1 MENINYLYFR
11 MTCPYRAAKIKE
23 EQRMKRTRLIALLLA
38 ILMVAALAGCAAK
51 QAPASAEAGQTAE
64 EKDVTYYY
72 IGVNNNHPY
81 WYDVHQGFEYAAEQ
95 LGVRVVKSGVD
106 GWDPQGQAAA
116 LEQAITKNPDGII
129 VPVFDA
135 SMLPGLKAAK
145 EAGIPVVAIEST
157 MEDAEVVSYIGL
169 DNYDSGKQTAK
180 QLIEYGGDGGKVVI
194 MGNWGAAN
202 TDQKLAGLED
212 YLASNGSWEI
222 IAKLDDKAVTET
234 AIEQAKA
241 AFNNYPEM
249 TAIIGLDS
257 SSGAGIGAAMEELGK
272 EPGSITVVVHD
283 REVLT
288 LEYIEK
294 GYLNCTMVNKTA
306 SMPFLALQI
315 LEGIVKHNMQGL
327 PISADNAAS
336 GVNAVPEVCYNG
348 TVVITQDNVEN
359 FMVSN
364 MTAYDSEYYG

>member
-1 MENINYLYFR
+1 
-11 MTCPYRAAKIKE
+11 
-23 EQRMKRTRLIALLLA
+23 MKLKKLIALLLA
-38 ILMVAALAGCAAK
+38 AMILVSLAACGS
-51 QAPASAEAGQTAE
+51 APSVAE
-64 EKDVTYYY
+64 EAPTEAEETSEKEVVYYY

-81 WYDVHQGFEYAAEQ
+81 WYDVHQGFEYAAEK
-95 LGVRVVKSGVD
+95 LKVKVVKAGVD
-106 GWDPQGQAAA
+106 SWDPQGQAAA
-116 LEQAITKNPDGII
+116 LEQAITKQPDGII

-135 SMLPGLKAAK
+135 SILPGLKAAK

-169 DNYDSGKQTAK
+169 DNYDSGEQTAK
-180 QLIEYGGDGGKVVI
+180 QLIAYGGNSGKVVV

-202 TDQKLAGLED
+202 TDQKLAGFED
-212 YLASNGSWEI
+212 YLAENSNWEV

-241 AFNNYPEM
+241 AFNNYADM
-249 TAIIGLDS
+249 TAIVGLDS

-272 EPGSITVVVHD
+272 DPGSITAVVHD

-288 LEYIEK
+288 LEYIQK
-294 GYLNCTMVNKTA
+294 GYLNCTLVNKTA

-315 LEGIVKHNMQGL
+315 LEGLTKHDMAGL
-327 PISADNAAS
+327 PLSADNAAA

-348 TVVITQDNVEN
+348 TVIITQENVEE

-364 MTAYDSEYYG
+364 MPALDSEYYG

>member
-1 MENINYLYFR
+1 MSRKR
-11 MTCPYRAAKIKE
+11 MF
-23 EQRMKRTRLIALLLA
+23 ALLLA
-38 ILMVAALAGCAAK
+38 VIMVFALAACGAK
-51 QAPASAEAGQTAE
+51 EAPTSDEATPSASK
-64 EKDVTYYY
+64 KDVTYYY

-116 LEQAITKNPDGII
+116 LEQAITKKPDGII
-129 VPVFDA
+129 VPIFDA

-180 QLIEYGGDGGKVVI
+180 QLIQYAGNGGKVVI

-212 YLASNGSWEI
+212 YLAENGSWEI

-249 TAIIGLDS
+249 TAIVGLDS

-272 EPGSITVVVHD
+272 EPGSITAVVHD

-294 GYLNCTMVNKTA
+294 GYLNCTMINKTA

-315 LEGIVKHNMQGL
+315 LEGIVKYNMQGL
-327 PISADNAAS
+327 PLSSDNAAS
-336 GVNAVPEVCYNG
+336 GANVVPEVCYNG
-348 TVVITQDNVEN
+348 TVVITKENVAN

>member
-1 MENINYLYFR
+1 MS
-11 MTCPYRAAKIKE
+11 KK
-23 EQRMKRTRLIALLLA
+23 KLIALLLA
-38 ILMVAALAGCAAK
+38 VLLVAALVGCGAK
-51 QAPASAEAGQTAE
+51 QTVTADGSTSAPA
-64 EKDVTYYY
+64 EKDVIYYY
-72 IGVNNNHPY
+72 IGINNNHPY

-106 GWDPQGQAAA
+106 SFDPQGQAAA
-116 LEQAITKNPDGII
+116 LEQAITKKPDGII

-135 SMLPGLKAAK
+135 SILPGLKAAK

-157 MEDAEVVSYIGL
+157 MEDAAVVSYIGL

-180 QLIEYGGDGGKVVI
+180 QLIAYGGDSGKVVI

-212 YLASNGSWEI
+212 YLAENGDWEI
-222 IAKLDDKAVTET
+222 VAMLDDKAVTET

-272 EPGSITVVVHD
+272 EPGSITAVVHD

-294 GYLNCTMVNKTA
+294 GYLNCTLVNKTA
-306 SMPFLALQI
+306 AMPFLALQI
-315 LEGIVKHNMQGL
+315 LEGISKHNMQGL
-327 PISADNAAS
+327 PISADNTAS

-348 TVVITQDNVEN
+348 TVVITQENVAN
-359 FMVSN
+359 FMVAN
-364 MTAYDSEYYG
+364 MTAYDSEFYG